1 MLVVSHF
8 VRVRDGIVLR
18 LLCCLLLLGLIA
30 CGGSVSRTS
39 LSGTPTSSTPTNPTP
54 TPTPGPAPTPT
65 PTPTPPPSPPSTP
78 PPSPTPSFSNVV
90 VVMLENTSYSDVIG
104 ATSMPYLNSL
114 AQKYS
119 LATSYYANTHPSIGN
134 YFMVTT
140 GQIVTN
146 DDTFNGTVS
155 ADNVVRELT
164 AAGKT
169 WKSYAESLPAVGYTG
184 GDQGAYLRHHNPMT
198 FFSDVLNSA
207 TQQTNLVPFTQFA
220 VDLAAGNLPNYSLVI
235 PNALDDAHDCPA
247 GMSTCTISAKL
258 SAADSWLQTNI
269 GPLIAN
275 ANFEKSGVLLIAFD
289 EAELTDTTNGGG
301 RVAVVLV
308 SPQLKQ
314 AYQSTT
320 LYQHQSLERFTM
332 ELLGVTTIPGAGAMA
347 PDMSEFLP

>member
-1 MLVVSHF
+1 
-8 VRVRDGIVLR
+8 
-18 LLCCLLLLGLIA
+18 
-30 CGGSVSRTS
+30 
-39 LSGTPTSSTPTNPTP
+39 
-54 TPTPGPAPTPT
+54 
-65 PTPTPPPSPPSTP
+65 
-78 PPSPTPSFSNVV
+78 
-90 VVMLENTSYSDVIG
+90 MLENASYSDVIG

-119 LATSYYANTHPSIGN
+119 LATNYYANTHPSIGN

-140 GQIVTN
+140 GQTVTN

-301 RVAVVLV
+301 HVAVVLV

-332 ELLGVTTIPGAGAMA
+332 ELLGVTTIPGAGSMA
-347 PDMSEFLP
+347 PAMSEFLP